1 MAPHPHAEQFVVV
14 PPKSA
19 EDLHGFAGRD
29 LGIENRLAKLFE
41 YNPRR

>member
-1 MAPHPHAEQFVVV
+1 MATHPYAEQFVIVL
-14 PPKSA
+14 PKSA
-19 EDLHGFAGRD
+19 EDLHSSVGRG